1 MWQSLVLIAAAT
13 LREIFAEY
21 SSPQWTG
28 IPNCL
33 LEWLVLNVDKHA
45 ACKIVVSYFYLH
57 DLMTVQETLEVET
70 LVKGKLRES
79 DPVPRNIPVILPDKL
94 LTYLFNDLGLEIPQ
108 DAVEQYWKHAKDV
121 NYPWSNA
128 SDGSHIPCAIY
139 GDSAKF
145 SLPGEKITCVF
156 FSLPLWNPRSARL
169 RIWLLFALETYRIQG
184 GLTMNPLYR
193 VIVESMTKLYH
204 DGIQVGEKILRFVI
218 TELKGDWE
226 WHEFSLGLTRSWRSH
241 KFCWRC
247 EASKNIE
254 HGTSYLDFNDHPC
267 WEFTELSQVQ
277 FLARCFDSS
286 RPGGTCA
293 LDRPVLLVDFFCI
306 CTCLIT
312 FFC

>member
-1 MWQSLVLIAAAT
+1 M
-13 LREIFAEY
+13 
-21 SSPQWTG
+21 
-28 IPNCL
+28 
-33 LEWLVLNVDKHA
+33 
-45 ACKIVVSYFYLH
+45 
-57 DLMTVQETLEVET
+57 ET

-156 FSLPLWNPRSARL
+156 FSLPPWNPRSARL

-193 VIVESMTKLYH
+193 VIVESMTQLYH
-204 DGIQVGEKILRFVI
+204 DGIQVGAKTLRFVI

-247 EASKNIE
+247 EASKNME
-254 HGTSYLDFNDHPC
+254 HGTSYLDFTDHPC
-267 WEFTELSQVQ
+267 WESTELSQVQ
-277 FLARCFDSS
+277 FLARCFDCSK
-286 RPGGTCA
+286 PGGTCA
-293 LDRPVLLVDFFCI
+293 LDRLVLLFSEFFYLYMYMSMVVDFLVKNKINSLGWFHCKPL
-306 CTCLIT
+306 CNNKVH
-312 FFC
+312 